1 MKFKTKIIRLSILLS
16 ITAIGII
23 INLYYPFHKNIG
35 LESEIK
41 EITKN
46 TKIIDQNTD
55 HNQALDV
62 SEYAKSKGVK
72 IPSILIN
79 FDTHSDIY
87 LNAPIL
93 NWGQA
98 GIENWINEYI
108 AKNPEVD
115 EIYWVMPTKEAANI
129 LLQILFTENNIKE
142 LPGGSPLYGN
152 VIKDNIN
159 KTHFIFKPL
168 YVEAYS
174 QDFIIEPATGKMNE
188 YIPELKISKIFYKP
202 EIKYK
207 NVKVITCTKNTL
219 PDFKDKKVFL
229 SIDADYISNSG
240 FDTTEEWKN
249 IQNEYQMTRSLKSM
263 LKTLKNKNIQPEII
277 SLSLSPQYLP
287 KKNHKFMENFFD
299 YLIKTSDNED
309 MLKTYKRKFVYDPA
323 MFEKDKSKFGN

>member
-299 YLIKTSDNED
+299 YLIKTSGNED